1 MIEVIFTLDGE
12 EHIEVATFDMFSEMV
27 SFMTTFK
34 EEVLQNYPNA
44 ENIRLGQA
52 SVGV

>member
-1 MIEVIFTLDGE
+1 MIEVIFTLDGQ
-12 EHIEVATFDMFSEMV
+12 EHTEVATFDMLSEMV
-27 SFMTTFK
+27 DFMITFK

-44 ENIRLGQA
+44 KNIRLGQA